1 MPEVSVI
8 IPTYNRAKFV
18 TKAIDSVLA
27 QTYKDYEIIV
37 IDDGSTDNTQ
47 EVLEPYM
54 DKITYMYQENAGV
67 SAARNAGIRATTGQ
81 WIAFLDSD
89 DKWMPEKLSI
99 QMECLSQNNAKVCFT
114 ANVCFTNSIREEG
127 QFEDLTGLSQKEVK
141 EQIFAE
147 PFDLIL
153 RDSFW
158 LSVQTM
164 VIEKKLLEKVG
175 CFDERLKVAEDTRL
189 IYNLAF
195 EVPFAFIDEPLTVV
209 NRTNERQGLINDS
222 TDVRK
227 ALCNAHIEII
237 SEAYFCCSGKDIS
250 IVRKLRRMLGH
261 FLSVGAVM
269 CCVANNSQD
278 AKRLAKDAL
287 YFGAGW
293 RVYSRSLVVLS
304 CPWFVRWYRKKT

>member
-1 MPEVSVI
+1 MAIPKVSVI

-47 EVLEPYM
+47 EVLQPYM
-54 DKITYMYQENAGV
+54 DKITYKYQENAGV
-67 SAARNAGIRATTGQ
+67 SAARNTGIRVASGQ

-89 DKWMPEKLSI
+89 DIWLPDKLA
-99 QMECLSQNNAKVCFT
+99 SQIRCVNRTHAKVCFT
-114 ANVCFTNSIREEG
+114 NVKFTGKKKKLSLGKQYGEEVF
-127 QFEDLTGLSQKEVK
+127 Q
-141 EQIFAE
+141 E

-153 RDSFW
+153 QDSFC
-158 LSVQTM
+158 LVVQTM

-209 NRTNERQGLINDS
+209 NRTNERQGLMNGS

-227 ALCNAHIEII
+227 ALCNAHIEIV
-237 SEAYFCCSGKDIS
+237 SDAYFCCSGKDIS

-261 FLSVGAVM
+261 FLSAKAVM

-287 YFGAGW
+287 YFGSGW